1 MNAHNKTTQPV
12 VADVVWFGKIIAC
25 LLSNG
30 MASSERVNN
39 FSVMEKNEVIR
50 TI

>member
-1 MNAHNKTTQPV
+1 MNAHNKTTQPL
-12 VADVVWFGKIIAC
+12 VAEYDLEK
-25 LLSNG
+25 LLHVFCQT
-30 MASSERVNN
+30 AWHQVNN